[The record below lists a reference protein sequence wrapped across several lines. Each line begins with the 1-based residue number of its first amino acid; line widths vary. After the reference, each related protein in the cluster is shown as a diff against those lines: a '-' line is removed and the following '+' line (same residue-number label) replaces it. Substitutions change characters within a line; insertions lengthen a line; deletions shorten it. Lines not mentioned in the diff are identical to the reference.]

1 MPCASCASGAL
12 CHSVNSDSPP
22 HFSSIWPQ
30 HSSHTAL
37 TVQQHHIHCSSTGS
51 DCQSLSLA
59 LRSASQQGALPNC
72 CLHTAPKQLSGSY
85 AVHMQHTPYPH
96 SFHANLNT
104 PPTRSCMQPLHSPHV
119 AAADTRSDTLLASSR
134 GGIGGGWGAGDG
146 PASMPHWQLQQKQ
159 RVARR
164 RQWPPPPPCRL

>member
-1 MPCASCASGAL
+1 M
-12 CHSVNSDSPP
+12 
-22 HFSSIWPQ
+22 
-30 HSSHTAL
+30 
-37 TVQQHHIHCSSTGS
+37 QQHHIHCSSTGS

-59 LRSASQQGALPNC
+59 LRSASQPGALPNC
-72 CLHTAPKQLSGSY
+72 CLHTAPIQLSGSY

-134 GGIGGGWGAGDG
+134 GGIGGGWGAGVNAPLAVAALAETASCTP
-146 PASMPHWQLQQKQ
+146 PA
-159 RVARR
+159 VARHRHRAGCRGR
-164 RQWPPPPPCRL
+164 RWNWLRRWRATGGGIMISAAPTGSRRGRGRAS